1 MSVAGMFLT
10 ESLLCDLKVSG
21 SKGFETKTIMND
33 GAQRVFSFIKAL
45 KHAYM
50 LTALL
55 RGIRKAV
62 FTRYSIDA
70 RLGQKTKAPASP
82 TGI

>member
-1 MSVAGMFLT
+1 
-10 ESLLCDLKVSG
+10 
-21 SKGFETKTIMND
+21 MND